1 MGFCLL
7 ILLVFSIGF
16 KEIVG
21 QEGPKVAP
29 FTYHVKPVIGG
40 STSFL
45 CQKLSGSSLL
55 QITWYKDGKEIQDS
69 SDIKIGTI
77 QESSILRID
86 SIKSSHSGNYTCK
99 IANRYGHDSYTAEL
113 LVEGPPNWIEKP
125 NNVKSKVHS
134 MINTHCLVSGYP
146 KPTITWKKL
155 QGSSWIQ
162 LESNGQHNHNLQ
174 IMNATK
180 SHEGRYGCSAS
191 NGIEPDLWS
200 EFDISIEGPKVAPFS
215 STVKPVIGS
224 KTSFFCQS
232 LSGTPPLQIFWI
244 KDGNELRDSTET
256 RIRNLEDSSVLHIDS
271 IKSSHSG
278 NYTCRIS
285 NRYGHDSYTAELI
298 VEGPPNWIEKPNNV
312 KSRVH
317 QMINVR
323 CLVSGYP
330 KPTITWKK
338 LQGSS
343 WTQFE
348 TNSQHKHDLQI
359 MNATKSHEGRYGCS
373 ASNGIEPDL
382 WSEFDISIE
391 GPKVSLFSSNVKP
404 VVGGKL
410 TFICQSLA
418 GSSPFQITWS
428 KDGEELK
435 NPSDIRIGA
444 IQDSSMLIIDSI
456 KSSHSGNYTCKIS
469 NRHGSDSHSSELLVE
484 GSPSW
489 IENPTDIKLKI
500 GQTVNVKCLVSSYP
514 RSKVVWKRLEG
525 SSWNLIESNNM
536 KTVDYDISNNNLM
549 IHNATRYHEGR
560 YGCSASNGI
569 EPNLWSEFDI
579 SIEGRPNIEPF
590 SFPNEVKLNQPILV
604 VTCVVSNGEKPIKF
618 EWFKD
623 GNPMESK
630 DEVNI
635 KHHEMYSFLELK
647 NLKSKHIGNY
657 TCLARNRF
665 GTDSF
670 TSKLLMKVPPFW
682 TKEPVDVKVS
692 AGSKLVVDCL
702 ANGYP
707 IPKIYWR
714 LIKNNQVVNQ
724 INSSSLIFESISLSN
739 RGNYECVAENSVGF
753 PISKTIYIEVVA
765 EGDKPLTIKWSK
777 DSVLLNKSGY
787 QRYTITDSPTT
798 DGLKSVLTVRSADL
812 VDDGSYLCV
821 AENEFGKD
829 ERNIRVTIIEAPPA
843 PQNLQIRQT
852 WSRSVSL
859 NWAPP
864 ASNALPILGYI
875 VRYWKITGQG
885 QNERLREIN
894 VSLPMNSVLINA
906 LEPSCLYEAEIIAV
920 NEVGPGQPSRTIKF
934 ETGEEEPTGA
944 PIDLQAIA
952 RGPTTIRVSW
962 KPPTK
967 DKWNGKI
974 LGYYVG
980 YRRAGDFKSPH
991 SFKTVDAASHNNTY
1005 EYLITSLVKGTA
1017 YSITIKAYN
1026 SAGNGPEHQEII
1038 VETLLGNVPPA
1049 PRFKVLSATS
1059 DSLNLRYNIVPDS
1072 APVQL
1077 LQLHFKELSDLDWN
1091 ELALTYEG
1099 KDTNEYTLTNLNP
1112 STVYKLYVT
1121 ASNEH
1126 GISDPSQMI
1135 TAKTARSLNDL
1146 SSISGPFD
1154 STSLLGPG
1162 SSSFGEMVYFP
1173 AITISIASIIIVIVI
1188 AFVFVKKARLDA
1200 SAKSNFEF
1208 CQASQTGILAH
1219 NRATGTTFG
1228 TVQRFVDHDKTMSL
1242 VTTGPCDDA
1251 YNGQLP
1257 TPYSKIPIGTE
1268 KRNSTLTDNRHFYDY
1283 PQ

>member
-200 EFDISIEGPKVAPFS
+200 EFDISIEVFPAKFKEKKTYV
-215 STVKPVIGS
+215 STKRD
-224 KTSFFCQS
+224 TS
-232 LSGTPPLQIFWI
+232 
-244 KDGNELRDSTET
+244 
-256 RIRNLEDSSVLHIDS
+256 
-271 IKSSHSG
+271 
-278 NYTCRIS
+278 
-285 NRYGHDSYTAELI
+285 
-298 VEGPPNWIEKPNNV
+298 
-312 KSRVH
+312 
-317 QMINVR
+317 
-323 CLVSGYP
+323 
-330 KPTITWKK
+330 
-338 LQGSS
+338 
-343 WTQFE
+343 
-348 TNSQHKHDLQI
+348 
-359 MNATKSHEGRYGCS
+359 
-373 ASNGIEPDL
+373 
-382 WSEFDISIE
+382 
-391 GPKVSLFSSNVKP
+391 
-404 VVGGKL
+404 
-410 TFICQSLA
+410 
-418 GSSPFQITWS
+418 
-428 KDGEELK
+428 
-435 NPSDIRIGA
+435 
-444 IQDSSMLIIDSI
+444 
-456 KSSHSGNYTCKIS
+456 
-469 NRHGSDSHSSELLVE
+469 
-484 GSPSW
+484 
-489 IENPTDIKLKI
+489 
-500 GQTVNVKCLVSSYP
+500 
-514 RSKVVWKRLEG
+514 
-525 SSWNLIESNNM
+525 
-536 KTVDYDISNNNLM
+536 
-549 IHNATRYHEGR
+549 
-560 YGCSASNGI
+560 
-569 EPNLWSEFDI
+569 
-579 SIEGRPNIEPF
+579 
-590 SFPNEVKLNQPILV
+590 
-604 VTCVVSNGEKPIKF
+604 
-618 EWFKD
+618 
-623 GNPMESK
+623 
-630 DEVNI
+630 
-635 KHHEMYSFLELK
+635 LEL
-647 NLKSKHIGNY
+647 
-657 TCLARNRF
+657 
-665 GTDSF
+665 
-670 TSKLLMKVPPFW
+670 
-682 TKEPVDVKVS
+682 
-692 AGSKLVVDCL
+692 
-702 ANGYP
+702 
-707 IPKIYWR
+707 
-714 LIKNNQVVNQ
+714 
-724 INSSSLIFESISLSN
+724 
-739 RGNYECVAENSVGF
+739 ECS
-753 PISKTIYIEVVA
+753 A